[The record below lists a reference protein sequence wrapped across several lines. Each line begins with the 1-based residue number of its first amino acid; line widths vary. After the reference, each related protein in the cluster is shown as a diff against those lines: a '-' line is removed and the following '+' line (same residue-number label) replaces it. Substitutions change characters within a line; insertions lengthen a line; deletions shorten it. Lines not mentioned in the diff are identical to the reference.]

1 MVRFWIEVSLG
12 NSIPTLV
19 MVAGHVSDGYVQA
32 GDHVFQIIRRMVAA
46 GKNNFNVPGFL
57 KTPERIS
64 IQKTVDEYL
73 RN

>member
-1 MVRFWIEVSLG
+1 
-12 NSIPTLV
+12 